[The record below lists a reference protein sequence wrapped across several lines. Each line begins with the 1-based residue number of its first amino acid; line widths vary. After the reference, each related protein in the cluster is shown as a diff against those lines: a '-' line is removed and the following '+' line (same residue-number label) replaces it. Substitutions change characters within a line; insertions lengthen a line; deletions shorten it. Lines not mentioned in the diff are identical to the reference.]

1 MGGMDIAEK
10 VRSMGGR
17 DIAGK
22 RSPFPAMSILVKLGL
37 QCKYRFLPCG
47 RNSSWDGYFVN
58 QNLNLKVN

>member
-1 MGGMDIAEK
+1 MGGRAIVKK
-10 VRSMGGR
+10 VLSMAVR

-22 RSPFPAMSILVKLGL
+22 GLILVKLGL